1 MQRRSFLKKASL
13 GAVAGS
19 AVVAAPVFAQD
30 APTLNWRLASSF
42 PKSLD
47 TLFGTSELFSK
58 YLSEA
63 TNGKFSVR
71 NFAAGEIVPP
81 LQVLDAVQKNTVEMG
96 HSSGYYYIG
105 KNPALAFDTAVPF
118 GLNSRQ
124 TNAWMYEG
132 DGMKLTRDVYKE
144 FNIVNFPLGNTGTQ
158 MGGWYR
164 KEIKTVEDIKGLK
177 MRIAGLA
184 GEIITRLGGL
194 PQQLPGP
201 DIYPALEKGTIDAV
215 EWVGPYDD
223 EKMGFAKVAK
233 YYYYPGWWEG
243 GAQVALYVN
252 DGEWAKLPKSYQSI
266 IEAASR
272 ACNATMQ
279 ARYDNLNAQ
288 ALRRLLSQGTLLRA
302 FPRAVMDACWDVSI
316 KVFAEYSAKSPQFKT
331 IHDNYMGYRDQVV
344 PWFRLAEASYDQ
356 YVGAALSRQK

>member
-47 TLFGTSELFSK
+47 TLFGTAELFAK
-58 YLSEA
+58 YVSEGSG
-63 TNGKFSVR
+63 GKFSVR
-71 NFAAGEIVPP
+71 TFAAGEIVPP

-96 HSSGYYYIG
+96 HSSGYYYVG
-105 KNPALAFDTAVPF
+105 KNPALSFDTAVPF

-124 TNAWMYEG
+124 TNAWMWEG
-132 DGMKLTRDVYKE
+132 DGMRLTRALYKD
-144 FNIVNFPLGNTGTQ
+144 FNIVNMPLGNTGTQ

-164 KEIKTVEDIKGLK
+164 KEIKTVEDLKGLK
-177 MRIAGLA
+177 MRIAGFA
-184 GEIITRLGGL
+184 GEIMTRLGAI
-194 PQQLPGP
+194 PQQLPGG
-201 DIYPALEKGTIDAV
+201 DIYPALEKGTIDAA

-243 GAQVALYVN
+243 GAQVSLYVN
-252 DGEWAKLPKSYQSI
+252 DGEWDKLPKSYQSI

-272 ACNATMQ
+272 ACTATMQ

-302 FPRAVMDACWDVSI
+302 FPRAVMDACWDVSL
-316 KVFAEYSAKSPQFKT
+316 KVYGEY
-331 IHDNYMGYRDQVV
+331 
-344 PWFRLAEASYDQ
+344 
-356 YVGAALSRQK
+356 

>member
-19 AVVAAPVFAQD
+19 AAVAAPVFAQD

-47 TLFGTSELFSK
+47 TLFGTAELFAK
-58 YLSEA
+58 YLAEMSG
-63 TNGKFSVR
+63 GKFSVR
-71 NFAAGEIVPP
+71 TFDAGEIVPP

-96 HSSGYYYIG
+96 NSSGYYYIG
-105 KNPALAFDTAVPF
+105 KDPALSFDTAVPF
-118 GLNSRQ
+118 GLNARQ
-124 TNAWMYEG
+124 MNAWMWEG
-132 DGMKLTRDVYKE
+132 DGMKLTREVYKDYS
-144 FNIVNFPLGNTGTQ
+144 IVNFPLGNTGTQ

-164 KEIKTVEDIKGLK
+164 KEIKTVEDLKGLK
-177 MRIAGLA
+177 MRIAGFA
-184 GEIITRLGGL
+184 GEILTRLGGI
-194 PQQLPGP
+194 PQQLAGG
-201 DIYPALEKGTIDAV
+201 DIYPALEKGTIDAA

-243 GAQVALYVN
+243 GAQTALYVN
-252 DGEWAKLPKSYQSI
+252 QGEYEKLPKGYQAMI
-266 IEAASR
+266 DAASR
-272 ACNATMQ
+272 ACTLTMT

-288 ALRRLLSQGTLLRA
+288 ALKRLLSQGTLLRA
-302 FPRAVMDACWDVSI
+302 FPRAVMDACWDVSN
-316 KVFAEYSAKSPQFKT
+316 KVYAEYSAKSPRFKA
-331 IHDNYMGYRDQVV
+331 IHDNYMGYRDQLV